1 MPEYPSTVSRADIP
15 ADDHLTS
22 WRVQVSLDLQA
33 IQRLALLAQ
42 QADLSTD
49 DRIALARA
57 TQRLAGSAGC
67 LTDAAQ
73 WPDAASVAASAAQ
86 WVLPDVAR
94 GDDFTG
100 LTHHQAPTTTNANPL

>member
-1 MPEYPSTVSRADIP
+1 MP
-15 ADDHLTS
+15 DHPLPDTHVGNDLTPPL
-22 WRVQVSLDLQA
+22 VQVSLDLQA
-33 IQRLALLAQ
+33 IQRLSLLAQ

-73 WPDAASVAASAAQ
+73 WPDQSSVASAAAD
-86 WVLPDVAR
+86 WLMLP
-94 GDDFTG
+94 G
-100 LTHHQAPTTTNANPL
+100 HQSA

>member
-1 MPEYPSTVSRADIP
+1 MPDHSSTVLHADGYP
-15 ADDHLTS
+15 GNDLS
-22 WRVQVSLDLQA
+22 SLLVQVSLDLQA
-33 IQRLALLAQ
+33 IQRLALVGQ

-73 WPDAASVAASAAQ
+73 WPDAASVAASAVH
-86 WVLPDVAR
+86 WVLPEVLA
-94 GDDFTG
+94 DDLAG
-100 LTHHQAPTTTNANPL
+100 LTHHQAPTTTSANPL

>member
-1 MPEYPSTVSRADIP
+1 MNA
-15 ADDHLTS
+15 HLLS
-22 WRVQVSLDLQA
+22 ELSLDLQA
-33 IQRLALLAQ
+33 VQRLSLVAQ

-86 WVLPDVAR
+86 WLLPEASPN
-94 GDDFTG
+94 DFTG
-100 LTHHQAPTTTNANPL
+100 LTHHQAPATTNANPL

>member
-1 MPEYPSTVSRADIP
+1 MNA
-15 ADDHLTS
+15 HLLAEL
-22 WRVQVSLDLQA
+22 SLDLQA
-33 IQRLALLAQ
+33 VQRLALVAQ

-86 WVLPDVAR
+86 WVLPEVAR
-94 GDDFTG
+94 ADDFTG